1 MKHEYVV
8 QSAQHHCEIDMYLWT
23 RSLISS
29 ARQWKTFIA
38 DVLP

>member
-1 MKHEYVV
+1 MKYEYVA
-8 QSAQHHCEIDMYLWT
+8 QSAQHHCEMVMHLWT

-29 ARQWKTFIA
+29 ARQWKTSIA